1 VIRQAALYGGL
12 LAAGALA
19 LTWLDYQHL
28 VLLQSDAVYIGLIG
42 SVFLALGAYVGAT
55 ALRPSSSAA
64 SPDGNERAQTAL
76 GISAREMDVLR
87 ELAAGGSTKEIA
99 QRLGVSP
106 NTVKTH
112 ISRLFEKLGAK
123 RRTDAI
129 CRARELGL
137 VA

>member
-1 VIRQAALYGGL
+1 MIRQAALYGSL

-19 LTWLDYQHL
+19 LNWLDYQHL
-28 VLLQSDAVYIGLIG
+28 VLLQPDAVYIGLIG
-42 SVFLALGAYVGAT
+42 AAVLALGAYVGAT

-64 SPDGNERAQTAL
+64 APDGNERAQIAL
-76 GISAREMDVLR
+76 GISAREMDVLH
-87 ELAAGGSTKEIA
+87 ELAAGRSTKEIA
-99 QRLGVSP
+99 QRLNVSP

-112 ISRLFEKLGAK
+112 ISRLFAKLGAK

>member
-1 VIRQAALYGGL
+1 MIRQAALYGGL
-12 LAAGALA
+12 LAAWALA

-28 VLLQSDAVYIGLIG
+28 VLLQSDAVYVGLIG
-42 SVFLALGAYVGAT
+42 AVFLALGAYVGAT
-55 ALRPSSSAA
+55 ALRPSSSNA
-64 SPDGNERAQTAL
+64 SPDGNERAQIAL
-76 GISAREMDVLR
+76 GISAREMDVLH
-87 ELAAGGSTKEIA
+87 ELAAGRSTKEIA
-99 QRLGVSP
+99 QRLNVSP